1 MRPNLKFG
9 LSQVSS
15 YAPRWIINASSL
27 IALAIAAKQHLIN
40 GLPVLSGEGKLLAMA
55 WVDYLLDTVQVL
67 LAIGVIFFGQ
77 QKTPGHDT
85 AGN

>member
-1 MRPNLKFG
+1 MRLKLKFG
-9 LSQVSS
+9 LSQVNS

-27 IALAIAAKQHLIN
+27 IALAIAAKHHLIN

-55 WVDYLLDTVQVL
+55 WIDYLLDTVQVL

-77 QKTPGHDT
+77 QKTPGHDA